1 MKARR
6 IGGLILIILSYVE
19 GINVSFY
26 GGILPAIG
34 GVWSWGEY
42 GIILVV
48 GLVVSM
54 VLYVSGDLLRH
65 GRNIGR
71 I

>member
-6 IGGLILIILSYVE
+6 IGGLILVILAYVE

-26 GGILPAIG
+26 AGILPTIG
-34 GVWSWGEY
+34 GVWSWSEY
-42 GIILVV
+42 GVVLVV

-54 VLYVSGDLLRH
+54 VFYTAGNLLR
-65 GRNIGR
+65 GNIKR
-71 I
+71 IQ

>member
-6 IGGLILIILSYVE
+6 IGGLILVILAYVE

-26 GGILPAIG
+26 AGILPAIG
-34 GVWSWGEY
+34 GVWSWNEY
-42 GIILVV
+42 GMILVV
-48 GLVVSM
+48 GVVISM
-54 VLYVSGDLLRH
+54 VLYVVGNLLRH

-71 I
+71 V